1 MLNDGAAAPGEPNKP
16 AHADAAPPP
25 PPSPRSLFF
34 AVFPSIMLP
43 MFLAVVDQTIVAT
56 ALPSIAGSLGD
67 VERISWI
74 VIAYLIAGTVAAPVY
89 GYYGDLHGR
98 RKVMF
103 VALSVF
109 ILASC
114 LCAAAQSMLML
125 ILARV
130 AQGLGGG
137 GLMTLSQALIGE
149 TVPPR
154 ERARYQGYLA
164 AVVVCSS
171 TFGPVVGGLLTQS
184 FGWRSVFFVNVPLGA
199 VAIVLA
205 RRLPSKKGIRE
216 RAPFDIVGL
225 ALFVCFTVPL
235 LIGLERLQLLDPSAF
250 VIAAICAAVG
260 IVALLLL
267 LKRETSTPNPLFPVG
282 LLKRPEIWHSDA
294 MAALHGAA
302 LVSLITFLPI
312 YLRVVHGTS
321 ATQTGLLLLPLTAGI
336 GFGSMI
342 TGQIVSR
349 TGRTMIVSTVG
360 LSVVTLLLLAQAAFA
375 VYMSALELTALW
387 GVTALFMGSVMGV
400 VQVTV
405 QNAAGRERLG
415 AAAASVQ
422 LSRSVGASFGTAL
435 IGMILFVTLAI
446 MDPDGAQVFIA
457 MIEQGA
463 SALDGLPAGRH
474 AIVQADIAHAFRAAF
489 LTIAAF
495 TAGAGLLALT
505 NPAKRL
511 S

>member
-1 MLNDGAAAPGEPNKP
+1 
-16 AHADAAPPP
+16 
-25 PPSPRSLFF
+25 
-34 AVFPSIMLP
+34 V
-43 MFLAVVDQTIVAT
+43 
-56 ALPSIAGSLGD
+56 
-67 VERISWI
+67 
-74 VIAYLIAGTVAAPVY
+74 
-89 GYYGDLHGR
+89 
-98 RKVMF
+98 
-103 VALSVF
+103 
-109 ILASC
+109 
-114 LCAAAQSMLML
+114 
-125 ILARV
+125 
-130 AQGLGGG
+130 
-137 GLMTLSQALIGE
+137 
-149 TVPPR
+149 
-154 ERARYQGYLA
+154 
-164 AVVVCSS
+164 
-171 TFGPVVGGLLTQS
+171 
-184 FGWRSVFFVNVPLGA
+184 
-199 VAIVLA
+199 
-205 RRLPSKKGIRE
+205 
-216 RAPFDIVGL
+216 VGL
-225 ALFVCFTVPL
+225 ALFVCFAVPL
-235 LIGLERLQLLDPSAF
+235 LIGLERLQAFDRSAV
-250 VIAAICAAVG
+250 VISAVAAAVG
-260 IVALLLL
+260 IISLLLL
-267 LKRETSTPNPLFPVG
+267 LRHESRALNPLFPVD

-349 TGRTMIVSTVG
+349 TGRTMIVSTIG
-360 LSVVTLLLLAQAAFA
+360 LTVVTLLLLVQAAFA
-375 VYMSALELTALW
+375 VHMTALQLTALW

-435 IGMILFVTLAI
+435 IGMILFATLAI
-446 MDPDGAQVFIA
+446 MDPDGAHVFIT

-463 SALDGLPAGRH
+463 SALDALPAGRH
-474 AIVQADIAHAFRAAF
+474 AIVHSEIAQAFRAAF

-511 S
+511 A